1 MVLWRLNML
10 LQCVILGLS
19 CTGGYQ
25 DCFFWLRCEYR
36 DPFRPPSL
44 ISTGGSAQNV
54 DSLHPHTPKP
64 SSAPHTLLIILDA
77 LQPLAG
83 RLCVCGRACACVSVF
98 LWLCWRPCS
107 GCGATAAMDPTRCV
121 LSATPAPPP
130 GPGSASN
137 PEATSAAICRQIAQT
152 D

>member
-25 DCFFWLRCEYR
+25 DCFF
-36 DPFRPPSL
+36 FGSGA
-44 ISTGGSAQNV
+44 STETHFG
-54 DSLHPHTPKP
+54 LHPSFQLGDLHKMQTPFTPPKP

-83 RLCVCGRACACVSVF
+83 RLCVCEWAGACVSVF

-107 GCGATAAMDPTRCV
+107 GCGATAATDPTRCV